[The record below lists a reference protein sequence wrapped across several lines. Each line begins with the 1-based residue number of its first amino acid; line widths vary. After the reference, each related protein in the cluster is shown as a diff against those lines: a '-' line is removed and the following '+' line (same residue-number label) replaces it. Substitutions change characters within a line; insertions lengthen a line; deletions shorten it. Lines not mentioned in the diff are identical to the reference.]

1 MNKPDL
7 SGAVRK
13 RRTGT
18 AKIFT
23 LLLLLY
29 LITAKAH
36 GFVMSVY
43 VWPVEIGIALSVPV
57 VGWILNAIGYVPNA
71 PVTADILNG
80 LQNLVLLFPGLLCLL
95 ATVLCILHPLND
107 KKMASIDAELAKRK
121 ERGEEEI

>member
-1 MNKPDL
+1 
-7 SGAVRK
+7 
-13 RRTGT
+13 
-18 AKIFT
+18 
-23 LLLLLY
+23 
-29 LITAKAH
+29 
-36 GFVMSVY
+36 MSVY